1 MDISLPGD
9 KSISHRALMLA
20 ALAEGAST
28 IANLS
33 NGEDVAS
40 TRRCLADCGIAFE
53 TVDSAVQVTGGRGR
67 FRPPGRPLDAG
78 NSGTT
83 ARLLAGLLPGL
94 GIGCEITGD
103 ASLCRRPMARIAEP
117 LRRMGIGVELRNG
130 GTLPMTLS
138 PGRLQALDYT
148 PPVASAQVKSAI
160 LLAALGNPEPVTVRE
175 ALPTR
180 DHTERMLSD
189 LGVDIQSGADAIT
202 IGAGIQKINP
212 FNITVPGDPSSAAFL
227 AAQALL
233 LKRSLSFNALLL
245 NPLRLGSIKVMR
257 RMGAKIT
264 MNIEGRTLLENVGA
278 LTVSPGRLK
287 ATILRAEEIPA
298 LIDEIPLLAILA
310 TQAEG
315 LTIIRGATE
324 LRSKESDRIAVMVEN
339 LAAVGAQVQEHD
351 DGLTISGPTSLH
363 SATIRTYCDHRIAMA
378 FAMASY
384 IVPGG
389 LILDDELCMDISFP
403 GCQKLFDQVAAA

>member
-20 ALAEGAST
+20 ALAEGTST

-33 NGEDVAS
+33 SGVDVAS
-40 TRRCLADCGIAFE
+40 TRHCLADCGIAFE
-53 TVDSAVQVTGGRGR
+53 TVAPAVQVTGGRER
-67 FRPPGRPLDAG
+67 FRPPGHPLDAG

-103 ASLCRRPMARIAEP
+103 ASLSRRPMARIAEP
-117 LRRMGIGVELRNG
+117 LRQMGIGVELRNG

-148 PPVASAQVKSAI
+148 PPVASSQVKSAI

-189 LGVDIQSGADAIT
+189 LGVDIQSDAGAIT
-202 IGAGIQKINP
+202 IGAGIQKIAP
-212 FNITVPGDPSSAAFL
+212 FDITVPGDPSSAAFL

-233 LKRSLSFNALLL
+233 LKKSLSFSGLLL
-245 NPLRLGSIKVMR
+245 NPLRLGSVRVMR
-257 RMGAKIT
+257 RMGAKIS

-278 LTVSPGRLK
+278 LTVAPGRLK
-287 ATILRAEEIPA
+287 ATIMRAEEIPA

-315 LTIIRGATE
+315 VTIIRGARE

-339 LAAVGAQVQEHD
+339 LTAVGARVQEHD
-351 DGLTISGPTSLH
+351 DGLTVSGPTPLH
-363 SATIRTYCDHRIAMA
+363 AATIRTHGDHRIAMA